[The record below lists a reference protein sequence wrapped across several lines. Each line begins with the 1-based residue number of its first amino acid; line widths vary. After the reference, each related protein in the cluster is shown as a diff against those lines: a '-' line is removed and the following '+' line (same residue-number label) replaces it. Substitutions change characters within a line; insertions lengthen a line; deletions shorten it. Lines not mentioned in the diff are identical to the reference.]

1 MLHSKL
7 QNGKALGEDPLLKE
21 INVMLTYDGNGKGW
35 AVISRGSN
43 DWMIRV
49 DGDTILTSLFN
60 YDEWKD
66 EVKEKG
72 FLPALNGQLAANK
85 PPHHCNRLILPG
97 TTGSVPDTVVCA
109 DCGRSMEKFFLYRCC
124 TD

>member
-21 INVMLTYDGNGKGW
+21 INVMLTYDENGKGW
-35 AVISRGSN
+35 AVISHGSN

-49 DGDTILTSLFN
+49 DGDIILTSFMS

-66 EVKEKG
+66 PVKENR

-85 PPHHCNRLILPG
+85 PPHHCNRLILAG
-97 TTGSVPDTVVCA
+97 TTGSVPDTVV
-109 DCGRSMEKFFLYRCC
+109 
-124 TD
+124 